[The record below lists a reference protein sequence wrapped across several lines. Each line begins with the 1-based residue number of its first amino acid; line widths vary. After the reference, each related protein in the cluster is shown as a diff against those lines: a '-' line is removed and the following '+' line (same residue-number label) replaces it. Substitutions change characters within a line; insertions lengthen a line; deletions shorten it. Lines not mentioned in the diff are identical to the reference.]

1 MKEDYKISVVI
12 PILDDSEATKEVI
25 LSLNQ
30 QTFLPSE
37 IVLVDSSA
45 GKEVEEVVKGLESK
59 IPLSYKRI
67 GKAFPYEATNLGAG
81 FANSTWLAFLDVTTL
96 PKESWLADYVK
107 IIGEEKV
114 EVIFGVTQYVAVTG
128 FQKLLRASTYG
139 GVGHETA
146 PGSLIKKT
154 DFIQSGRIIEGV
166 RSGGDI
172 EWRNRLKNSPLK
184 CITPSEV
191 YLTYTALPKSFL
203 PAMKKFFI
211 YQMHGATLNIQ
222 NTVKNIYLGLAL
234 ILSAI
239 LIPKWNSLVG
249 WEKSPLY
256 MPNIT
261 KIYLSALVVL
271 FLSTLFVNK
280 IVLNKISN
288 SFFSNMLKTLIFLF
302 FTFSIYKW
310 NAVIAGWV
318 EDSVW
323 YIPNITKIYV
333 GAILLASVMYR
344 GLYFP
349 LKNQVEKNYL
359 FPFQWIKVGVLGLLF
374 DLAKSPGYLIGSILI
389 PYKRVNSQKQE
400 KKTNS

>member
-1 MKEDYKISVVI
+1 
-12 PILDDSEATKEVI
+12 
-25 LSLNQ
+25 
-30 QTFLPSE
+30 
-37 IVLVDSSA
+37 
-45 GKEVEEVVKGLESK
+45 
-59 IPLSYKRI
+59 
-67 GKAFPYEATNLGAG
+67 
-81 FANSTWLAFLDVTTL
+81 
-96 PKESWLADYVK
+96 
-107 IIGEEKV
+107 
-114 EVIFGVTQYVAVTG
+114 
-128 FQKLLRASTYG
+128 
-139 GVGHETA
+139 
-146 PGSLIKKT
+146 
-154 DFIQSGRIIEGV
+154 
-166 RSGGDI
+166 
-172 EWRNRLKNSPLK
+172 
-184 CITPSEV
+184 
-191 YLTYTALPKSFL
+191 
-203 PAMKKFFI
+203 MKKFFI

-239 LIPKWNSLVG
+239 VIPKWNSLVG

-400 KKTNS
+400 KMTNS

>member
-1 MKEDYKISVVI
+1 MS
-12 PILDDSEATKEVI
+12 T
-25 LSLNQ
+25 NQ
-30 QTFLPSE
+30 T
-37 IVLVDSSA
+37 
-45 GKEVEEVVKGLESK
+45 
-59 IPLSYKRI
+59 
-67 GKAFPYEATNLGAG
+67 
-81 FANSTWLAFLDVTTL
+81 
-96 PKESWLADYVK
+96 
-107 IIGEEKV
+107 
-114 EVIFGVTQYVAVTG
+114 
-128 FQKLLRASTYG
+128 
-139 GVGHETA
+139 H
-146 PGSLIKKT
+146 
-154 DFIQSGRIIEGV
+154 
-166 RSGGDI
+166 
-172 EWRNRLKNSPLK
+172 
-184 CITPSEV
+184 
-191 YLTYTALPKSFL
+191 
-203 PAMKKFFI
+203 
-211 YQMHGATLNIQ
+211 
-222 NTVKNIYLGLAL
+222 TVKDIYLGLAL

-239 LIPKWNSLVG
+239 VIPKWNSLVG

-349 LKNQVEKNYL
+349 LKNQVEK
-359 FPFQWIKVGVLGLLF
+359 
-374 DLAKSPGYLIGSILI
+374 
-389 PYKRVNSQKQE
+389 
-400 KKTNS
+400 

>member
-107 IIGEEKV
+107 IIEEEKV

-146 PGSLIKKT
+146 PGSLIKKI

-323 YIPNITKIYV
+323 YI
-333 GAILLASVMYR
+333 
-344 GLYFP
+344 
-349 LKNQVEKNYL
+349 
-359 FPFQWIKVGVLGLLF
+359 
-374 DLAKSPGYLIGSILI
+374 
-389 PYKRVNSQKQE
+389 
-400 KKTNS
+400 